1 MRYVKTIYLMHGET
15 ELEVTVSRQHNDNE
29 IFISEIVDLESGAV
43 LDAAQSEQVEA
54 IIRDDLDALQAEI
67 IEALAA
73 ENPEKYGLI
82 YANYN

>member
-1 MRYVKTIYLMHGET
+1 MRYVKTIYLLHGET
-15 ELEVTVSRQHNDNE
+15 ELEITVSRQHNDNE
-29 IFISEIVDLESGAV
+29 IFVSEIVDLESGAV

-54 IIRDDLDALQAEI
+54 IIRDDLDALQAEVTDI
-67 IEALAA
+67 LTI